1 MRTAIVWT
9 VLQREW
15 FETVRNR
22 LLMSTILLPPIL
34 LTVAPL
40 VLTAAVGNST
50 ALPPELQ
57 EQILAQRPEWAN
69 FTPGEL
75 AGAFAVQQFLV
86 FFLLMPAY
94 IPLSI
99 ATFSI
104 IGEKQSRSLEAVLAT
119 PIRTE
124 ELLAGKS
131 IASLAPGAITGWL
144 TYAVFAVL
152 ASIAYGP
159 ALFRIVTDASWLA
172 GVFLLGPAIG
182 LTSTVAGVIVSSRVS
197 DPRVGQQIG
206 GVIIVP
212 LVAVGILQ
220 ATGTVL
226 VGAEGYLLLAVIVGV
241 VGLVG
246 LRIGTVL
253 FGREQILTR
262 WK

>member
-1 MRTAIVWT
+1 MRWSIVSAVVRRELRE
-9 VLQREW
+9 VLS
-15 FETVRNR
+15 NR
-22 LLMSTILLPPIL
+22 MLVFGIVIPPVALVAFPLLLGVLLP
-34 LTVAPL
+34 
-40 VLTAAVGNST
+40 SE
-50 ALPPELQ
+50 ALPDEFRA
-57 EQILAQRPEWAN
+57 QIIAQRPDWASL
-69 FTPGEL
+69 TSREL
-75 AGAFAVQQFLV
+75 TGAFTVQQFLPY
-86 FFLLMPAY
+86 FLLMPAY
-94 IPLSI
+94 VPLAI

-131 IASLAPGAITGWL
+131 IASLAPGAATGWL
-144 TYAVFAVL
+144 TYAVFVVL
-152 ASIAYGP
+152 ASVAYGP
-159 ALFRIVTDASWLA
+159 ALFRIVTDGSWLV

-220 ATGTVL
+220 ATGTIL
-226 VGAEGYLLLAVIVGV
+226 VGAEGYLVLAAIVLV

-246 LRIGTVL
+246 LRIGAVL
-253 FGREQILTR
+253 FGREQILTQ